1 MAPFCP
7 DFPGAILFLQT
18 PPMQTLFKIHKID
31 LTVSSI
37 EECATPVPSILEEC
51 PSPPSS
57 YNIIPTSSPAESPPS
72 SIGLPHNSSPGESP
86 PSYIF
91 RRQDSIHQSPSAS
104 CILDEEEPGPG
115 DYSHSG
121 ITGKNLAQILRA
133 S

>member
-7 DFPGAILFLQT
+7 DFQGAIFFL
-18 PPMQTLFKIHKID
+18 QTLFKIHKID

-57 YNIIPTSSPAESPPS
+57 YNIIHTSSPAESPPS
-72 SIGLPHNSSPGESP
+72 SIGPHNSSPGESP

-121 ITGKNLAQILRA
+121 ITCKNLAQMGAL
-133 S
+133 